1 MPLAN
6 LDTCSNKYLKLN
18 NFILETKMKVL
29 AFAASNSRKSINE
42 ELINYAATLLGKHEV
57 DIVNINDYEM
67 PI

>member
-1 MPLAN
+1 
-6 LDTCSNKYLKLN
+6 
-18 NFILETKMKVL
+18 MKVL